1 MKTNKTLNIRYKNVL
16 ELKKKRK
23 IKRFILKN
31 KFLSICTLTLI
42 LAVIVNINLI
52 IVFFKIL
59 STL

>member
-16 ELKKKRK
+16 EIKKESK